1 MSKKVNYKG
10 FQKKVLKLI
19 NSIRK
24 CDVKDL
30 QLFVALCL
38 IRFDNLDTKDN
49 HFNKNLEDSTNF
61 EIACVLS
68 RELFNDNNIRN
79 LLY

>member
-1 MSKKVNYKG
+1 MKNKVNYKG

-19 NSIRK
+19 NAIRK

-38 IRFDNLDTKDN
+38 IRFDNLDTKN
-49 HFNKNLEDSTNF
+49 NQFNKNLEDSTNF
-61 EIACVLS
+61 EIACELS